1 MSSTDTDPEP
11 TESSSN
17 GTPEADA
24 KIWADRPEAD
34 RTDERGNDGRKPSAG
49 MTLRRRTQAT
59 RRSMALSVV
68 AGAVAAAGN
77 VALTGST
84 AIDALERFVLVA
96 IVTFVGSHAH
106 RWAWFVTGALAAVV
120 LRDIPLLI
128 TLLGLGVAV
137 GSTQLRNRSKELGAI
152 SVGLVQCAVFWSAGS
167 NIGWPTVPVEVLV
180 IGILLISGFPNLRR
194 HHRRII
200 GWFLVLVAV
209 ALLGATALTAFAI
222 VRSADDVSAGSS
234 AARDALEAVRAGDT
248 EDARAQLATASEHLT
263 AAQGNLGNFARPGL
277 LVPGLAQQARAVT
290 ISVDQAKAITNGA
303 APVVE
308 RNYHSLRYRGQID
321 LRIVQDLRQPAADI
335 DLVLTKADAAMADLQ
350 DQWLLPQLESRVDEF
365 ADDIESAR
373 RDTTLA
379 NEALQVVPDL
389 LGADSTVRR
398 YLIAFI
404 TPAELRGGG
413 GFIGSWAELRA
424 VNGKVALTESGRILD
439 LIQAKPTGSRVLRGP
454 SDYVRRYGRFQP
466 QDYLQ
471 DVTYSPNWP
480 SNAAVLADL
489 YQQTTGREV
498 HGVIG
503 VDPKGL
509 SALLQFTGPVQVPE
523 LPVPLQAS
531 NAVELLTRQQYIQF
545 ADRAE
550 REDVLAGATKAT
562 FEQLVKSSLPAPIEL
577 GDVLGPAAR
586 GRHLQLWSRN
596 GVEQAFF
603 GTMHAN
609 SALSIP
615 EGADGFT
622 VVQQNVGNNKLDAYL
637 QRSIRYDVTVDAD
650 DGSLAGTMT
659 VVLRNTNEN
668 LSLPAPVVSN
678 RRGAPRGTNVAS
690 LSIHAPWTVTASTI
704 DGADEPLGRDEE
716 VGLPVW
722 DTPIVQVPPGGE
734 VTIVATIEGT
744 LDLSDGYHLRV
755 LPQPVANAD
764 EVDLRVRLESGS
776 FGAPDGDD
784 GTLTVDASA
793 QELHLSGRLEQTV
806 DLVVPASR

>member
-11 TESSSN
+11 TDSSTT
-17 GTPEADA
+17 GTSEADGP
-24 KIWADRPEAD
+24 IWEDAPAADDAGEPTAAGPGAPRGTRRG
-34 RTDERGNDGRKPSAG
+34 RTK
-49 MTLRRRTQAT
+49 AT
-59 RRSMALSVV
+59 RRSIVL
-68 AGAVAAAGN
+68 AVIAAAAASSGN
-77 VALTGST
+77 VALTG
-84 AIDALERFVLVA
+84 APMIDSLERFVLVA

-120 LRDIPLLI
+120 LRDVPLLI

-167 NIGWPTVPVEVLV
+167 NLGWPTVPVEMLV

-194 HHRRII
+194 RQRRAL
-200 GWFLVLVAV
+200 GWFLALVALG
-209 ALLGATALTAFAI
+209 LLGATALTAFAI
-222 VRSADDVSAGSS
+222 VRSADDVSAGSA
-234 AARDALEAVRAGDT
+234 AARDALEAVRAGET
-248 EDARAQLATASEHLT
+248 ENARAQLTTASQSLT

-290 ISVDQAKAITNGA
+290 TSVDHAKAITDGA

-321 LRIVQDLRQPAADI
+321 LGIVEDLRKPAAEI
-335 DLVLTKADAAMADLQ
+335 DLVLAEANTAMADLQ
-350 DQWLLPQLESRVDEF
+350 GQWLLPQLDERVDEF
-365 ADDIESAR
+365 AADIESAR
-373 RDTTLA
+373 LDTELA
-379 NEALQVVPDL
+379 TEALKVVPDL
-389 LGADSTVRR
+389 LGRSEPRR

-424 VNGKVALTESGRILD
+424 VNGKVDLTESGRIVD
-439 LIQAKPTGSRVLRGP
+439 LIQAKPVGTRVLRGP
-454 SDYVRRYGRFQP
+454 TDYVSRYGRFQP

-509 SALLQFTGPVQVPE
+509 SALLQFTGPVQVPD
-523 LPVPLQAS
+523 LPVPLSAT

-562 FEQLVKSSLPAPIEL
+562 FEQLVKASLPAPITL

-596 GVEQAFF
+596 DAEQAFF
-603 GTMHAN
+603 GTVHAS

-615 EGADGFT
+615 EAADGFT

-637 QRSIRYDVTVDAD
+637 QRSITYDVTVDAS

-668 LSLPAPVVSN
+668 LTLPDPVVSN

-690 LSIHAPWTVTASTI
+690 LSVHAPWTVTSATI
-704 DGADEPLGRDEE
+704 DGAEEPLGRDEE

-722 DTPIVQVPPGGE
+722 DTPILQVPPGGE
-734 VTIVATIEGT
+734 VTIVATIEGN
-744 LDLSDGYHLRV
+744 LDLSDGYQLRV

-764 EVDLRVRLESGS
+764 EVDLRVRLDGGS
-776 FGAPDGDD
+776 FGTPDGDD
-784 GTLTVDASA
+784 GSLTVEATP
-793 QELHLSGRLEQTV
+793 QELHLSGRLEQIV